1 MVNGKVII
9 DCIFQDVSK
18 IDDPVVHIVN
28 NGSTIDASNSGDL
41 ISLFWSILILL
52 SPIRD
57 V

>member
-41 ISLFWSILILL
+41 ISLLWSILILL
-52 SPIRD
+52 SPLRD